1 MDDTLCFS
9 SQPMTNVYVCVSRIS
24 ETLIHP
30 QNRSCTFATH
40 DPFGNHPAM
49 ATFEY
54 IAKSYYK
61 KAVTDRGGDELLAL
75 STSLHLQLPS
85 CISSSLSGAQ
95 LFKVLRFSAP
105 HIGRITVNIEFPSPS
120 DGTLL
125 TEGDFEWLRLIFE
138 NVSGVGRT
146 RRWNT

>member
-1 MDDTLCFS
+1 
-9 SQPMTNVYVCVSRIS
+9 
-24 ETLIHP
+24 
-30 QNRSCTFATH
+30 
-40 DPFGNHPAM
+40 M

-54 IAKSYYK
+54 IAKSYHK
-61 KAVTDRGGDELLAL
+61 KAVTDRGGNELLAL

-105 HIGRITVNIEFPSPS
+105 LTGRITVNIDFPSPC

-125 TEGDFEWLRLIFE
+125 TEDDFEWVRLIFE
-138 NVSGVGRT
+138 NVSGMGRT